1 MSIPIRLRFGEWSMT
16 NPNYEP
22 LHQALWTA
30 RYDLKNLTQTHAYL
44 LCAAVEDYLHLVAYH
59 GTTKSIIKQL
69 RKIRTAV
76 KKGEGVQ

>member
-1 MSIPIRLRFGEWSMT
+1 MT

-30 RYDLKNLTQTHAYL
+30 RYDLKALSQTQAYL
-44 LCAAVEDYLHLVAYH
+44 LCAAVEDYLHLVAH
-59 GTTKSIIKQL
+59 PVATKTIIAQL

-76 KKGEGVQ
+76 KNGERI